1 MEYRSFSIS
10 VQGESHKRKHILMQD
25 FSGHEDGEVKIA
37 VVSDGHGDPNCF
49 RSDRGSKIAVKV
61 CMEGLQTFAE
71 ELLEQQERVEAL
83 AQDETNILRQ
93 LCIGIIGKWSLEILE
108 ELDENPISTEELD
121 RCDEGWKQS
130 YQQGKM
136 CNHIYGA
143 TLIGILL
150 CKDYLLVVHQGDG
163 RCVLVSKTG
172 EFCEPVPWDEECE
185 GNITTSLCSD
195 NAAARMRVYSQRIS
209 ETEPIA
215 AVFAGSDGIEDSYS
229 SHEVMYNF
237 YREFCLE
244 AVQNGLETTCRK
256 YKEKELFQIS
266 AAGSGDDMSVA
277 GIVNMEV
284 LKAIATD
291 LKNSLEISRNQ
302 EIARKARERM
312 RSMERKRAYL
322 EKREK
327 EKKAARCEARACEES
342 AEEKKKKLQ
351 EMLQEKIEKSVYF
364 KREQQQEEKRLQ
376 GLEEELCRI
385 EKTLFQLNQKY
396 KERKQE
402 FQKNF
407 RAYKMLAGTVI
418 QLFIGEE
425 TGERI
430 LENLE
435 AEREQLLEMR
445 QERKFFQ
452 DHYMELKESTEKKE
466 EQCRDLQNRLQEL
479 IVQIQETEK
488 ELQQQEILLMECRR
502 AFKNAKEA
510 AEQAEKERSDY
521 EDEYRQYQDL
531 YEKAIQYME
540 TDNLCVL
547 DKR

>member
-1 MEYRSFSIS
+1 M
-10 VQGESHKRKHILMQD
+10 
-25 FSGHEDGEVKIA
+25 
-37 VVSDGHGDPNCF
+37 
-49 RSDRGSKIAVKV
+49 
-61 CMEGLQTFAE
+61 
-71 ELLEQQERVEAL
+71 
-83 AQDETNILRQ
+83 
-93 LCIGIIGKWSLEILE
+93 
-108 ELDENPISTEELD
+108 
-121 RCDEGWKQS
+121 
-130 YQQGKM
+130 
-136 CNHIYGA
+136 
-143 TLIGILL
+143 
-150 CKDYLLVVHQGDG
+150 
-163 RCVLVSKTG
+163 
-172 EFCEPVPWDEECE
+172 
-185 GNITTSLCSD
+185 
-195 NAAARMRVYSQRIS
+195 
-209 ETEPIA
+209 
-215 AVFAGSDGIEDSYS
+215 
-229 SHEVMYNF
+229 
-237 YREFCLE
+237 
-244 AVQNGLETTCRK
+244 
-256 YKEKELFQIS
+256 
-266 AAGSGDDMSVA
+266 
-277 GIVNMEV
+277 
-284 LKAIATD
+284 
-291 LKNSLEISRNQ
+291 
-302 EIARKARERM
+302 
-312 RSMERKRAYL
+312 
-322 EKREK
+322 
-327 EKKAARCEARACEES
+327 
-342 AEEKKKKLQ
+342 
-351 EMLQEKIEKSVYF
+351 QEKIEKSVYF

-376 GLEEELCRI
+376 GLEEELCRN

-502 AFKNAKEA
+502 ASKNAKEA
-510 AEQAEKERSDY
+510 AEQAEKERRDY

-531 YEKAIQYME
+531 YEKAIQYTE